1 MATFKSVK
9 TKLKH
14 FETQRNLTGNCLGDK
29 CFILLTCPLFVTDHP
44 RADQRL
50 PQGAGD
56 ICWQIPPGR
65 TWSCW
70 RRPGERSDLPLSSA
84 PPSVSLF
91 SPSHTCRHTHMHAH
105 THTHTPHTHTHLTPH
120 PPPPPTHKQ
129 TKKWLHAKCRQAA
142 SRWAVRKR
150 RQLICC
156 FHKSRNSELK
166 GDVVGKVEETF
177 VCGRIILH
185 PPPPHFPLKIELVW
199 ARTCSFQW
207 IPSYM

>member
-9 TKLKH
+9 TKLNH

-29 CFILLTCPLFVTDHP
+29 CFILLAFLLFVTDHP

-56 ICWQIPPGR
+56 ICWKIPPGR

-91 SPSHTCRHTHMHAH
+91 SPHTHADTHTCMRAHM
-105 THTHTPHTHTHLTPH
+105 HTPHPHTHLPPH
-120 PPPPPTHKQ
+120 HHPTQ
-129 TKKWLHAKCRQAA
+129 TNKRLHAKCRQAA
-142 SRWAVRKR
+142 SRWAVRKC
-150 RQLICC
+150 RQLICW
-156 FHKSRNSELK
+156 NSELK

-177 VCGRIILH
+177 VCGRIILPH
-185 PPPPHFPLKIELVW
+185 HLPPFPLKFSLCELEHV
-199 ARTCSFQW
+199 
-207 IPSYM
+207 PSNEYHHICNDFLQAWN